1 MKLNMNFG
9 TVDFCGDKYVVHGE
23 VLNIFIHPNRMNEIM
38 AMVIE
43 WVASQNVLKLA
54 DSSQIQVFEGDMI
67 HCRIHENLGPL
78 NEKLQNYISVDYVDF
93 ELDPQL
99 MLIHIRLHVF

>member
-1 MKLNMNFG
+1 MNFG
-9 TVDFCGDKYVVHGE
+9 SVDFCGDNYVVHGE

-38 AMVIE
+38 TIVIG
-43 WVASQNVLKLA
+43 WVASHNVLQLA

-67 HCRIHENLGPL
+67 QCRLHENLDSL
-78 NEKLQNYISVDYVDF
+78 NERLQNYVSVDYIDF